1 MNIIIKILYYIKM
14 TNRKQKG
21 GMGLPSFLLPIG
33 FIVARAA
40 APKIVRSLKKTFSKQ
55 MGGKKRIRTYR
66 KKNKRKTRRLR
77 RQRGGSIESEIEEI
91 YREAGADNNM
101 FQNDVDHMKKHY
113 PGQLH
118 VLLKYAKKSVSDA
131 LENTTIALEA
141 KSAKSPKRTKRR
153 TKRRRSKRRTKR
165 RTRRRTRTRR
175 RRTRGARKRGK
186 TGSYRVTSP
195 PLVRE
200 VARAL
205 DRQAAKK
212 TKDPCCKKR
221 CSCGPGRGSY
231 GLNGPKGECYDNSSY
246 CCKVDRACKNKQKGG
261 FMRGSTR
268 NFCTLNK

>member
-141 KSAKSPKRTKRR
+141 KSAKSPKRKRTKGKKKRKKKRKR
-153 TKRRRSKRRTKR
+153 TKRKTKSLLPCCIPCPPHAPDTDACLLPCLRCVPLKKKRKRTKGK
-165 RTRRRTRTRR
+165 RTKGKRT
-175 RRTRGARKRGK
+175 
-186 TGSYRVTSP
+186 
-195 PLVRE
+195 
-200 VARAL
+200 
-205 DRQAAKK
+205 
-212 TKDPCCKKR
+212 
-221 CSCGPGRGSY
+221 
-231 GLNGPKGECYDNSSY
+231 KG
-246 CCKVDRACKNKQKGG
+246 KQKGG
-261 FMRGSTR
+261 FMRGATR
-268 NFCTLNK
+268 DFCQIKN